1 MGLASDV
8 SLMATLWAIE
18 PMFMTC
24 NVPPVATVTSPGSI
38 LNSLRWTMALVGT
51 AASVAVP
58 PDAVAGFDWST
69 ARIASP
75 TPTTAARSAPAATVK
90 MTKSQP
96 SLVLVGGGG
105 GAGGP
110 AWPPGR
116 GFGAGSSP
124 SVGATLGS

>member
-1 MGLASDV
+1 M
-8 SLMATLWAIE
+8 
-18 PMFMTC
+18 
-24 NVPPVATVTSPGSI
+24 
-38 LNSLRWTMALVGT
+38 NSLRWAMALVGR

-58 PDAVAGFDWST
+58 PDAVAGFDWSA

-75 TPTTAARSAPAATVK
+75 TPKTAARSAPAATVK

-124 SVGATLGS
+124 SVGATLGSVLTLMARSSASGTGLRQGPASLPRGTLVPVAARRRFA